1 MASRIYRGPAD
12 RQPKTI
18 TNRTV
23 NGALLPGTAV
33 SVTATQFSQATA
45 VSAVRL
51 ALLASR
57 DFYAAAADFLSTTDP
72 TLIAYATGDTGMAY
86 VIEPGQEY
94 QWAAAAATYTNGQ
107 ELMIGASGRLTAAT
121 STNIVVA
128 HYDGATGAKSAGD
141 LIDVVIANFYT
152 KA

>member
-1 MASRIYRGPAD
+1 MANRIYRGPAD

-18 TNRTV
+18 SNRTV

-33 SVTATQFSQATA
+33 SVTASQFSQATA

-51 ALLASR
+51 ALLANR
-57 DFYAAAADFLSTTDP
+57 DFYSTAFFDATEP
-72 TLIAYATGDTGMAY
+72 LLTAYASGDTGVAF

-107 ELMIGASGRLTAAT
+107 ELMVGAAGRLTAAT
-121 STNIVVA
+121 SGNIVVA
-128 HYDGATGAKSAGD
+128 YYDGATGAKSAGD
-141 LIDVVIANFYT
+141 LIDVTIANFYT

>member
-33 SVTATQFSQATA
+33 SVTATQFSAAT
-45 VSAVRL
+45 SASGVRL
-51 ALLASR
+51 ALLGNR
-57 DFYAAAADFLSTTDP
+57 DFYSTDFYDSTDP
-72 TLIAYATGDTGMAY
+72 TLDAYASGDTGVAH
-86 VIEPGQEY
+86 VLEPGQEY

-107 ELMIGASGRLTAAT
+107 ELMVGASGRLTAAT
-121 STNIVVA
+121 ATNIVVA
-128 HYDGATGAKSAGD
+128 YYDGVTGAKNAGD
-141 LIDVVIANFYT
+141 LIDVVIAPFYI